1 MNMLTRLRLPLLIAI
16 LVVLGAVVP
25 VEAQREPPAL
35 SQIRE
40 NFAKSYQC
48 LQERG
53 LATFSVRVTSD
64 QMRDICRSLK
74 MTAPELWFDFRSPAS
89 FSLRPLSLDNVQ
101 PSQQRLM
108 VDLYDVIKNSIEG
121 FFQAW
126 EPVAYTNLIPTGSCS
141 TRLDG
146 DKLILEYVEVEPHQI
161 VTLTFD
167 ADFRLISME
176 ARDAERKLASLAKM
190 SWEQQGERWILRT
203 IQSEFRSQGTM
214 TFMTRMA
221 IENGAFGSYH
231 LPTRVLIQALDGE
244 SGRPTQATFEIR
256 LDEYQ
261 F

>member
-1 MNMLTRLRLPLLIAI
+1 MRNRAFAPLLIMLLFC
-16 LVVLGAVVP
+16 LVHCLP
-25 VEAQREPPAL
+25 TLAQREPPAL

-40 NFAKSYQC
+40 NFAGAYQC

-53 LATFSVRVTSD
+53 LATFSVRVSSD
-64 QMRDICRSLK
+64 QMRDICRTLK
-74 MTAPELWFDFRSPAS
+74 IDPPELWFDFRSPAS
-89 FSLRPLSLDNVQ
+89 FSLRP
-101 PSQQRLM
+101 PSFDGVATAQRQLIA
-108 VDLYDVIKNSIEG
+108 DLHDVIKNSIEG

-141 TRLDG
+141 ARLNG
-146 DKLILEYVEVEPHQI
+146 DNLILEYVEVEPHQT

-167 ADFRLISME
+167 RDFRLETME
-176 ARDAERKLASLAKM
+176 ARDAERKLASLVKM
-190 SWEQQGERWILRT
+190 SWEKQGGRWILRT

-221 IENGAFGSYH
+221 IENIAVGSYY
-231 LPTRVLIQALDGE
+231 LPARVLIQALDGE

-256 LDEYQ
+256 LDEYR